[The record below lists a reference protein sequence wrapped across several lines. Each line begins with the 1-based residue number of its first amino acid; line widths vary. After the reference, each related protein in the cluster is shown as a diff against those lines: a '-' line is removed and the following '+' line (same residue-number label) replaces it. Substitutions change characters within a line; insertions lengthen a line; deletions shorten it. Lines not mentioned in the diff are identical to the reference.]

1 VVGVG
6 CWVEPI
12 EAFVVGALAKGLAT
26 VITYPLQLAQVLM
39 RLEKTEEVLDGKT
52 EEVLIVMMTLA
63 DRKVRHLF
71 IEEVAVFKRIRDED

>member
-1 VVGVG
+1 M
-6 CWVEPI
+6 EPI

-39 RLEKTEEVLDGKT
+39 RLQKTEELLIVTT
-52 EEVLIVMMTLA
+52 EELLIVMVTLA

-71 IEEVAVFKRIRDED
+71 IEEVAVFKRICDED